1 MNLFTQTY
9 LQIFTKSYL
18 QLQVFTNLFTEVGLH
33 GPQNVIETEL
43 SKTEPSWLGLRHTW
57 NVNAAN

>member
-18 QLQVFTNLFTEVGLH
+18 HLQVFTNLFTEVGLH
-33 GPQNVIETEL
+33 GSQNVIENPK
-43 SKTEPSWLGLRHTW
+43 SNTEPS
-57 NVNAAN
+57 

>member
-43 SKTEPSWLGLRHTW
+43 SKTEPS
-57 NVNAAN
+57 